1 METLFQKTPSIS
13 ESLFSSCMLEQTELK
28 RVEGETTTGRVEGQV
43 EGIKAARSDKDQDQ
57 LDAEQPE
64 LTIDEG

>member
-1 METLFQKTPSIS
+1 
-13 ESLFSSCMLEQTELK
+13 MLEQTELK